1 MADIEFTK
9 HQFDYEGSD
18 FNLQG
23 LPTHEEYT
31 NYIRRWK
38 FLINSYLGA
47 HHYRMGS
54 YLTKYVYESDVE
66 YLGRLAQTP
75 LDNHVKSISHIYNS
89 FLYRNEPKR
98 EYGRLENSPELQQ
111 FLEDADLEG
120 RSWQSFMRDVN
131 LMSTVYG
138 HCVVMVDR
146 PETQVGTRAEEL
158 QHGIRPYATLYTP
171 ENVLNWNFVRMPNG
185 HYECE
190 YIQLLEKEDK
200 TYRASTNYYL
210 RTWTKEEIILE
221 AYNPKKKNALE
232 EIERKPNPLG
242 VVPAIWC
249 YAARSPVRGIGVSD
263 LGDIADVQNSIY
275 SELSEVEQ
283 LIRLTNH
290 PTLVKTPDVQA
301 SAGAGSIITIPNETD
316 GALKP
321 YLLQPSGT
329 NLDAILKSIDTKIK
343 AIDRMAHMGAI
354 RAIETRQMSGVAM
367 MSEFLLLDA
376 KLCEKAKQLELFE
389 ENFFRYWAKWQG
401 QEFEGKIKYPMA
413 FHIRDKNLDMDLL
426 QKAAVATRDAAMASP
441 DIKSV
446 IDQKIKELLAK
457 DEDEL
462 AEMNAMAMTHPTTT
476 PADRARHIQDMIM
489 EGYTDQ
495 QMLALHPEITQQ
507 DINTAKQQLL
517 ESNNGQVSGQDS
529 QS

>member
-1 MADIEFTK
+1 MADINFTST
-9 HQFDYEGSD
+9 QFDYEGPD
-18 FNLQG
+18 YGLQG

-54 YLTKYVYESDVE
+54 YLTKYVYESDTE
-66 YLGRLAQTP
+66 YLNRLATTP
-75 LDNHVKSISHIYNS
+75 LDNQVKSISHIYNS

-98 EYGRLENSPELQQ
+98 DLGQFTNAPEMAQ
-111 FLEDADLEG
+111 FMEDCDMEG
-120 RSWQSFMRDVN
+120 RSWESFMRDVN

-146 PETQVGTRAEEL
+146 PDTVVGTRADEL
-158 QHGIRPYATLYTP
+158 EQGIRPYATLYTP

-190 YIQLLEKEDK
+190 FIQLLEKEDK
-200 TYRASTNYYL
+200 TYRADTNYYV
-210 RTWTKEEIILE
+210 RTWTKDEVILE
-221 AYNPKKKNALE
+221 AYNPNKKSALE
-232 EIERKPNPLG
+232 EIERKPNPIG

-249 YAARSPVRGIGVSD
+249 YAARSPIKGIGVSD
-263 LGDIADVQNSIY
+263 IGDIADVQNSIY
-275 SELSEVEQ
+275 QELSEIEQ

-316 GALKP
+316 AGLKP
-321 YLLQPSGT
+321 YILQPSGT
-329 NLDAILKSIDTKIK
+329 NLEAILKSIDNKVK
-343 AIDRMAHMGAI
+343 SIDRMAHMGAI

-389 ENFFRYWAKWQG
+389 ENFFRHWAKWQG
-401 QEFEGKIKYPMA
+401 QEFTGQIKYPMA

-426 QKAAVATRDAAMASP
+426 QKAAVIQRDSATASA
-441 DIKSV
+441 DVKALL
-446 IDQKIKELLAK
+446 DQKIKELLAK
-457 DEDEL
+457 DEDEFNEMMANKP
-462 AEMNAMAMTHPTTT
+462 AEMTHP
-476 PADRARHIQDMIM
+476 PIQNVDQMIAHLRDMISQ
-489 EGYTDQ
+489 GYTDEQ
-495 QMLALHPEITQQ
+495 IKQLHPELGNGEVSRQDDQTQ
-507 DINTAKQQLL
+507 
-517 ESNNGQVSGQDS
+517 
-529 QS
+529 